1 MSSEHI
7 NADRFADSAGKPWAG
22 RSFDENQNQ
31 HDDGRAPEHLLVAL
45 KNFANQK
52 ISADKVVDALRGS
65 RLLIPLVANLGESGE
80 GAHGHTVDKSAELSI
95 ITVSTPDNQVALPA
109 FTSVEAMQAWN
120 PKARPVPNQAR
131 VVALAAASENS
142 TRLVIDATSEHEFV
156 LRRPAIAALA
166 QDLPWQSAEAN
177 LLVRNAVDQAIDSI
191 EQIKHFT
198 LLSGDPLS
206 RLAGPELVVVLYLA
220 PGLSSTE
227 LESIEGQIFERLSL
241 AKEFVAA
248 VDSMAIKF
256 LAAD

>member
-1 MSSEHI
+1 MSNEHI
-7 NADRFADSAGKPWAG
+7 NPDRLADSAGNPWAG
-22 RSFDENQNQ
+22 RSFDDNQNQ
-31 HDDGRAPEHLLVAL
+31 NDDGRAPEHLLQAL
-45 KNFANQK
+45 KDFANQT

-65 RLLIPLVANLGESGE
+65 RLLIPLVANLGESRE

-109 FTSVEAMQAWN
+109 FTSVEAMQSWS

-177 LLVRNAVDQAIDSI
+177 LLVRNAVDQSIDSI

-220 PGLSSTE
+220 PGLSPSD
-227 LESIEGQIFERLSL
+227 LESIESQIFERLLL

-256 LAAD
+256 LAAE

>member
-1 MSSEHI
+1 MSSEHF
-7 NADRFADSAGKPWAG
+7 NPDRFADSAGIPWAG
-22 RSFDENQNQ
+22 RSFDANQNQ
-31 HDDGRAPEHLLVAL
+31 NDDGRAPEHLLQAL
-45 KNFANQK
+45 KDFANQT
-52 ISADKVVDALRGS
+52 ISAEKVVDALRGS

-109 FTSVEAMQAWN
+109 FTSVMAMQAWN

-166 QDLPWQSAEAN
+166 QDLPWQSAETN

-191 EQIKHFT
+191 EHIERFT
-198 LLSGDPLS
+198 LLSGDQLS

-220 PGLSSTE
+220 PGLSSAE
-227 LESIEGQIFERLSL
+227 LESIEGQIFERL
-241 AKEFVAA
+241 ANATEFVAA

-256 LAAD
+256 LSAD

>member
-1 MSSEHI
+1 MSSEHF
-7 NADRFADSAGKPWAG
+7 NPDRFADSAGIPWAG
-22 RSFDENQNQ
+22 RSFDANQNQ
-31 HDDGRAPEHLLVAL
+31 NDDGRAPEHLLQAL
-45 KNFANQK
+45 KDFANQT
-52 ISADKVVDALRGS
+52 ISAEKVVDALRGS

-80 GAHGHTVDKSAELSI
+80 DPHGRTVDKSAELSI

-109 FTSVEAMQAWN
+109 FTSVMAMQAWN

-166 QDLPWQSAEAN
+166 QDLPWQSAETN

-191 EQIKHFT
+191 EHIERFT
-198 LLSGDPLS
+198 LLSGDQLS

-220 PGLSSTE
+220 PGLSSAE
-227 LESIEGQIFERLSL
+227 LESIEGQIFERL
-241 AKEFVAA
+241 ANATEFVAA

>member
-7 NADRFADSAGKPWAG
+7 NQDRFADSAGKPWAG
-22 RSFDENQNQ
+22 RSFDANQNQ

-45 KNFANQK
+45 KDFANQK

-95 ITVSTPDNQVALPA
+95 ITVSTPDSQVALPA

-177 LLVRNAVDQAIDSI
+177 LLVRNVVDQAIDSI

-220 PGLSSTE
+220 PGLSPSD
-227 LESIEGQIFERLSL
+227 LESIESQIFERLSL

-256 LAAD
+256 LAAE

>member
-1 MSSEHI
+1 MSSEHF
-7 NADRFADSAGKPWAG
+7 NPDRFADSAGIPWAG
-22 RSFDENQNQ
+22 RSFDANQNQ
-31 HDDGRAPEHLLVAL
+31 NDDGRAPEHLLQAL
-45 KNFANQK
+45 KDFANQT
-52 ISADKVVDALRGS
+52 ISAEKVVDALRGS

-109 FTSVEAMQAWN
+109 FTSVMAMQAWN

-166 QDLPWQSAEAN
+166 QDLPWQSAETN

-191 EQIKHFT
+191 EHIDRFT
-198 LLSGDPLS
+198 LLSGDQLS

-220 PGLSSTE
+220 PGLSSAE
-227 LESIEGQIFERLSL
+227 LESIEGQIFERL
-241 AKEFVAA
+241 ANATEFVAA

-256 LAAD
+256 LSAD